1 MAVNRQEFLPKYAG
15 ATCSVVFDF
24 TSDLASS
31 ETIDSAVVT
40 CTEYSGTDASPS
52 SMVSG
57 ADSTSGYLVS
67 QLITGGVVGN
77 VYELLCTITTSL
89 GQTLT
94 KPGFLAVIPD
104 L

>member
-1 MAVNRQEFLPKYAG
+1 MNRQEFQPKYAG
-15 ATCSVVFDF
+15 ATCLVVFNF
-24 TSDLASS
+24 TSDLASD

-40 CTEYSGTDASPS
+40 CAVYSGTDASPS
-52 SMVSG
+52 SMISG

-67 QLITGGVVGN
+67 QLITGGTVGN
-77 VYELLCTITTSL
+77 VYELLCTIVTSL
-89 GQTLT
+89 GQTLV

>member
-1 MAVNRQEFLPKYAG
+1 MNRQEFPPKYTG
-15 ATCSVVFDF
+15 STELVKFDF
-24 TSDLASS
+24 TSDLASG
-31 ETIDSAVVT
+31 ETISTKSVA
-40 CTEYSGTDASPS
+40 CTVYSGTDASPS

-57 ADSTSGYLVS
+57 SATSSGAIVT
-67 QLITGGVVGN
+67 QKITGGTVGV